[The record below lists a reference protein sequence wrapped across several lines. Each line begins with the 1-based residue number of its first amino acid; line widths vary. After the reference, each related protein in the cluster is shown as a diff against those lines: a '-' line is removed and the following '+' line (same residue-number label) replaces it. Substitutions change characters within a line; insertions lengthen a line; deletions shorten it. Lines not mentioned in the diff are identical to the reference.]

1 MSGLRL
7 LPKLGS
13 VGGGWAWDDSQ
24 TPTLTPPAPQEDK
37 GEAMSQSE
45 GEDMSDSH
53 FQEGVLALEYMR
65 LIEENSGRI
74 ALSGWSETETENT
87 KPTAIRFRP

>member
-7 LPKLGS
+7 LPKLGL

-24 TPTLTPPAPQEDK
+24 TPTHTPPAPQEDE

-45 GEDMSDSH
+45 GEDMSHPHFVTIIHLWHCDSFRLNCLNYH
-53 FQEGVLALEYMR
+53 FTTQLILREYVG
-65 LIEENSGRI
+65 NVK
-74 ALSGWSETETENT
+74 
-87 KPTAIRFRP
+87 KPIQV